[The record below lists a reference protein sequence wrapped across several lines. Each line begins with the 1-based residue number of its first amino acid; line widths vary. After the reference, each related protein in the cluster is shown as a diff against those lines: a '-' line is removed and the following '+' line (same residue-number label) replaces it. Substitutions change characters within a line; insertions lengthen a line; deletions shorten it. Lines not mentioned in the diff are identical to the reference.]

1 MSPLRLLLSS
11 LVISVSVAACSQ
23 DESATTTAVESAP
36 ATALQNAKIEKG
48 MTQEEVKAILGDPQV
63 IQSRSIDALTI
74 TYSEWVDATGT
85 TTVQFQNDKVTF
97 NQFFP
102 ANAE

>member
-23 DESATTTAVESAP
+23 DESATTAVESAP
-36 ATALQNAKIEKG
+36 VTALQNAKIEKG